1 MAAHSGAP
9 APHSAPPLIV
19 ALRSPALPWVLRHH
33 PLPLRHRPSALKTF
47 FALAH
52 FLLIPLLLPL
62 GIHTHYK
69 EEYILCVEYDY
80 NTYNLIADAA
90 CSKKVRSIGVPPL
103 VHLLCS

>member
-9 APHSAPPLIV
+9 APHPALPLIV

-52 FLLIPLLLPL
+52 FLLIPLLPL

-80 NTYNLIADAA
+80 NAYNLIADAA